1 MSNYIEKVY
10 LVLFSLIPVSII
22 IGAAA
27 SLTNILAVILVFS
40 FFSLKNFKIGF
51 FSSREITL
59 LFALYI
65 YLIFNS
71 FIAIDF
77 GMSAARNFGFLRFII
92 LFIAINYFFKLSNKK
107 GNFTHFWTIVLI
119 IVSLDSYLE
128 FFTGKN
134 VLGYGEIYGD
144 RIVSFFKDEPIVGGY
159 INGFIFIIFG
169 FYFDRYFEKDIRY
182 KILLF
187 SLLLLLFLTVL
198 ITGERSNSIKLLL
211 GLFLFFTLNMQLN
224 LKTKI
229 ISFIGI
235 FVLFFLILS
244 NSNYLK
250 SRYYGGFV
258 YHIIDSQR
266 LASFIENQEYFE
278 LYRSG
283 YAIFKDYPYF
293 GVGNKNYRV
302 ITIRDSDFKDD
313 YEISTHPHQIYIE
326 LISEHGA
333 IGTVI
338 ILSII
343 FTLMFKNLKI
353 IILSRNSVQLGCFV
367 YLLINFI
374 PLLPGGSFFS
384 DFPSTLFWLNLS
396 IMYACNPSTNI
407 FKAKHIQK

>member
-1 MSNYIEKVY
+1 MSNYIEKGY
-10 LVLFSLIPVSII
+10 LVLFSLIPISIL

-27 SLTNILAVILVFS
+27 SLVNILALILIFVLY
-40 FFSLKNFKIGF
+40 SLKTFKANFFIT
-51 FSSREITL
+51 REIIL
-59 LFALYI
+59 LFLLYI

-77 GMSAARNFGFLRFII
+77 NMSAARNFGFLRFII
-92 LFIAINYFFKLSNKK
+92 LFILINYFYKIYRKK
-107 GNFTHFWTIVLI
+107 YNFIEFWTIVLI
-119 IVSLDSYLE
+119 VVSFDSYLE

-134 VLGYGEIYGD
+134 ILGYGEIYGD

-169 FYFDRYFEKDIRY
+169 FYFDKFINRDLRY

-187 SLLLLLFLTVL
+187 LLLILLFSTVL

-211 GLFLFFTLNMQLN
+211 GFFLFFALNGQLN

-229 ISFIGI
+229 ISFLSI
-235 FVLFFLILS
+235 FILFFVILL

-258 YHIIDSQR
+258 YHLLDSQR
-266 LASFIENQEYFE
+266 LASFIEKQEYFE
-278 LYRSG
+278 LYKSG

-302 ITIRDSDFKDD
+302 VTIRDSEIKDD

-326 LISEHGA
+326 LISEHGSL
-333 IGTVI
+333 GTII
-338 ILSII
+338 ILTII
-343 FTLMFKNLKI
+343 FILMFKNLKI

-367 YLLINFI
+367 YLLINFM

-396 IMYACNPSTNI
+396 IMYACNKKTNI
-407 FKAKHIQK
+407 LDIKFLRK